1 MAKPTGQAWAQLF
14 LQWEV
19 RRWQGSPTWPG
30 WAWDYNW
37 VRGHWSIR
45 RLVLLALSCD
55 LSTPGMNMEGLV
67 KHPPV
72 TGKEPAQRLC
82 LLPPRTLQ

>member
-1 MAKPTGQAWAQLF
+1 M
-14 LQWEV
+14 
-19 RRWQGSPTWPG
+19 
-30 WAWDYNW
+30 
-37 VRGHWSIR
+37 
-45 RLVLLALSCD
+45 LLALSCD

-82 LLPPRTLQ
+82 PPPEDTPVRGRHKAPAQAA